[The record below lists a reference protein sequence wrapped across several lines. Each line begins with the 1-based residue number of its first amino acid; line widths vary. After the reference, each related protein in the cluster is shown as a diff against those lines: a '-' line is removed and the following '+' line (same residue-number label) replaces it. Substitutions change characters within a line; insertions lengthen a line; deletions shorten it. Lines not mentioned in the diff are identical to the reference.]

1 MILAVALMKHMILLL
16 WNIHRLPDMQ
26 WYANELSNTIA
37 TPHEMKWSK
46 CRNLK
51 KGCVSWHGMGGCH
64 RFWQPQ
70 PLLLILLCNCFST
83 IRSFS
88 FESRFLGFNNYSTR
102 LVRRITATM
111 WPLFSTVLHTISGLK
126 IDHRLTMLY
135 CVFSIPRLLFD
146 FWWYIPHTPKKQ
158 RWDKSYPLSS
168 QALEHTDSIQP
179 FGGSFAQGLRWL
191 SRNLEILYILLLFF
205 HFLNK
210 LSLPKRGAESNGFF
224 NLSLKLSFI
233 ARFV

>member
-1 MILAVALMKHMILLL
+1 MPNHLRAKKAEKDGVSERDLIPREIRMFNYSSGGRDEAYDPSIMKHTQTPRYAMICK
-16 WNIHRLPDMQ
+16 WIEQHH
-26 WYANELSNTIA
+26 SNTSWNDQNAEI
-37 TPHEMKWSK
+37 W
-46 CRNLK
+46 K
-51 KGCVSWHGMGGCH
+51 KRCVSSHGMGGCH

-70 PLLLILLCNCFST
+70 PLLLILLCNRFST

-88 FESRFLGFNNYSTR
+88 FESRFLGPNNYSTR
-102 LVRRITATM
+102 LVRRITVTM

-168 QALEHTDSIQP
+168 
-179 FGGSFAQGLRWL
+179 
-191 SRNLEILYILLLFF
+191 
-205 HFLNK
+205 
-210 LSLPKRGAESNGFF
+210 
-224 NLSLKLSFI
+224 
-233 ARFV
+233 